1 MPKGGWATTHEDVTE
16 RRDAPAVVDQR
27 ISLQTLIDLLPDYL
41 WVKDAASR
49 FVVVNK
55 AVAGDF
61 GRGNPSD
68 MIGLTDFDIHGPDA
82 ATGFW
87 AIEKEILTTGRAM
100 INQEELVLTHSGKR
114 KWNSTTKVPFR
125 SETGEI
131 IGLVAATRDISAR
144 KSAEALRDGQAE
156 VLELIASSA
165 PLATTLDR
173 LVRMVESQL
182 DGILGS
188 VMLLDEGGCHLR
200 FGAAPNLAKSYLQA
214 ADGMRI
220 GPEAVAFGAAVFRR
234 EPVVVADIATDPPW
248 QDYPAAALAH
258 GYRSCWSTPIVS
270 RLGEVLGVF
279 VMYSTSIREPTSIE
293 AGLLGT
299 SVRIAGIAIDRER
312 AEARINFMATHD
324 TLTGLP
330 NRALLE
336 DRLVQALLL
345 AQRYD
350 RWATVAFVDLD
361 NFKVIND
368 TLGHRAGDE
377 VLKVTAARMVGC
389 LRSTDTVVRLGGD
402 EFVVVLSDQSKNS
415 ETVSGALQKL
425 RAALTETIDV
435 AGRVLRVTCSIGVA
449 NYPNDGRDAETLLAN
464 ADAAMYR
471 AKELGRDNVQ
481 FHMA

>member
-1 MPKGGWATTHEDVTE
+1 
-16 RRDAPAVVDQR
+16 
-27 ISLQTLIDLLPDYL
+27 
-41 WVKDAASR
+41 
-49 FVVVNK
+49 
-55 AVAGDF
+55 
-61 GRGNPSD
+61 
-68 MIGLTDFDIHGPDA
+68 
-82 ATGFW
+82 
-87 AIEKEILTTGRAM
+87 
-100 INQEELVLTHSGKR
+100 
-114 KWNSTTKVPFR
+114 
-125 SETGEI
+125 
-131 IGLVAATRDISAR
+131 
-144 KSAEALRDGQAE
+144 
-156 VLELIASSA
+156 
-165 PLATTLDR
+165 
-173 LVRMVESQL
+173 
-182 DGILGS
+182 
-188 VMLLDEGGCHLR
+188 
-200 FGAAPNLAKSYLQA
+200 
-214 ADGMRI
+214 
-220 GPEAVAFGAAVFRR
+220 
-234 EPVVVADIATDPPW
+234 
-248 QDYPAAALAH
+248 
-258 GYRSCWSTPIVS
+258 
-270 RLGEVLGVF
+270 
-279 VMYSTSIREPTSIE
+279 MYTTSIREPTSIE